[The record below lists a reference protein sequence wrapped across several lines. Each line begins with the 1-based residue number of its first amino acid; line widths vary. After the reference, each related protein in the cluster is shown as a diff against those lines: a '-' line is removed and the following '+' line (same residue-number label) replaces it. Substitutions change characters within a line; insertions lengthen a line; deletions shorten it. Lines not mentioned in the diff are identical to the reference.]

1 MHYLLIM
8 GTIAIMNSKS
18 MTSIHEQSESHFA
31 MRRLISNNLALIESA
46 FQDQVAVFRADVITM
61 FQRNNLEGNHTW
73 LMFRSFSSEDVD
85 NDAWWESSEML
96 VTMDV
101 SGDKS
106 RVEPPLIRFY
116 ENIVCPGCM
125 ITRDI
130 TIDHFG
136 DAQYFVDA
144 VDTFDQSQHGRRH
157 SDKTYSAAFEQE
169 DGELYF
175 INKSPYTPIVE
186 VDAKVAGREVSA
198 LPFGIFDQ
206 SVDREHALDQAR
218 AILDNIQ
225 CEVPFS
231 MGSY

>member
-1 MHYLLIM
+1 MT
-8 GTIAIMNSKS
+8 TIATMTPRSI
-18 MTSIHEQSESHFA
+18 TSIHELSESHFA
-31 MRRLISNNLALIESA
+31 MRKLISNNLALIESA
-46 FQDQVAVFRADVITM
+46 FQDQVAVFRADVINM

-73 LMFRSFSSEDVD
+73 LMFRSFPNENTEND
-85 NDAWWESSEML
+85 NWWESAETL

-101 SGDKS
+101 ASDRSKI
-106 RVEPPLIRFY
+106 EPPLIRFY

-130 TIDHFG
+130 TVDHFG

-144 VDTFDQSQHGRRH
+144 VDAFDQSQHGRRH

-186 VDAKVAGREVSA
+186 VDAKIAGCEITA
-198 LPFGIFDQ
+198 LPFGMFDQ

-218 AILDNIQ
+218 LIFNSIQ
-225 CEVPFS
+225 YASPFS
-231 MGSY
+231 KGSY